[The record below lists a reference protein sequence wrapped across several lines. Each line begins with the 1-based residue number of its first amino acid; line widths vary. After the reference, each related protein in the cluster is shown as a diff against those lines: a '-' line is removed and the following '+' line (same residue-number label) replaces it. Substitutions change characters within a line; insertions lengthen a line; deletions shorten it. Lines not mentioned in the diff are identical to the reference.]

1 MKTKLLIALILA
13 LLAINANAEDG
24 FEGRPITNN
33 LWCPTAFTLH
43 QSEFS
48 VGLGPLAFGIIDR
61 VQVGTNILLYLLQ
74 VSNVNAKVQV
84 YSSDKLA
91 VAAGVEYLHFDLSPL
106 VGGDD
111 DVAFNSI
118 APFAAISAVIDP
130 KLSLHLSGRYCHF
143 DSHADIDEYE
153 AEYTTSGTMFMA
165 GLEYSLSNRTKF
177 MGDVG
182 YDFSFDGYR
191 FGGGVLFGWEKFRLK
206 LGVNYYNPESAS
218 GGYTMPVIGL
228 WWRFQG

>member
-1 MKTKLLIALILA
+1 MKTKLLFVLLISVLA
-13 LLAINANAEDG
+13 TNVVAEDG
-24 FEGRPITNN
+24 FDGRPITNN
-33 LWCPTAFTLH
+33 LWSPTAFTLH

-48 VGLGPLAFGIIDR
+48 VGLGPIAFGVTDEI
-61 VQVGTNILLYLLQ
+61 QVGTNILLFLLQ
-74 VSNVNAKVQV
+74 VSNVNAKANI
-84 YSSDKLA
+84 YTGDKLSL
-91 VAAGVEYLHFDLSPL
+91 AAGVEYMHFDLSPL
-106 VGGDD
+106 VSGDN
-111 DVAFNSI
+111 DVTFNSI

-130 KLSLHLSGRYCHF
+130 RLSLHLSGRYSYF
-143 DSHADIDEYE
+143 DSHADIDDYE

-182 YDFSFDGYR
+182 YDFSFSGYR

-228 WWRFQG
+228 WWRFNG